1 MVWKMSR
8 PKRSSSGNTS
18 WESGNEWS
26 VNLWNISIRIYIGS
40 VYVFMRQYMWNV
52 CKAGSSHRRC
62 SVKKVFLKSLQ
73 NWQENTCVKV
83 SLLKKVQVLSCEFR
97 KVSKNIF
104 FKERLQTVASE
115 SHGANLLI
123 ETLLIEY
130 QYLFKRYWRSSFVK
144 LFTVCFRNQNERNKI
159 LT

>member
-1 MVWKMSR
+1 MNPLSTAPILQKQLCLKISHAFFSLSKNYMKVWTKPSQQFLMHCKMVWKMSR
-8 PKRSSSGNTS
+8 PERSSSGNTS

-83 SLLKKVQVLSCEFR
+83 SLLKKTQVLSCEFR
-97 KVSKNIF
+97 EVSKNIF
-104 FKERLQTVASE
+104 F
-115 SHGANLLI
+115 
-123 ETLLIEY
+123 
-130 QYLFKRYWRSSFVK
+130 
-144 LFTVCFRNQNERNKI
+144 
-159 LT
+159 